1 MSCKMLQG
9 GHKLAHK
16 TRGTADGF
24 LEIKDMKKEEGC
36 RGVEQ
41 DVG

>member
-9 GHKLAHK
+9 GHRLAHN

-24 LEIKDMKKEEGC
+24 LEIKDMKKEEGGKQKI
-36 RGVEQ
+36 RRL
-41 DVG
+41 